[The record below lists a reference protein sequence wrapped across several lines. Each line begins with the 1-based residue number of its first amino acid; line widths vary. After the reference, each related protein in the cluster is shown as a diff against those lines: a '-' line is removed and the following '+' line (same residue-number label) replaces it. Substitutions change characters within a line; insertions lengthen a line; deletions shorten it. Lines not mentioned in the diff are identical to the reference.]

1 MAKNGHCNI
10 ISEKNTILCHKM
22 LKVDDTGFTCNTLI
36 NPMFLGKEMN
46 ADYHKD
52 RIK

>member
-1 MAKNGHCNI
+1 
-10 ISEKNTILCHKM
+10 M

-52 RIK
+52 RIKYNLNFILSDSEGVVIWSIP